1 MEPNQRKTQAV
12 CRGETPRFRV
22 LLSEQELRVF
32 HEYAVDI
39 LSHPQVQG
47 MQQYI
52 QHGSVNCFEHSQA
65 VALLS
70 LWLCSRLPLSADERS
85 VVRGALLHDFFL
97 YDWHEKQ
104 DIPGLHG
111 LTHPQTALHNARK
124 YFSLNPREENIILR
138 HMWPL
143 TWPAPKYKE
152 AFIVCLADKY
162 CSLWETLFCRKQKA
176 E

>member
-1 MEPNQRKTQAV
+1 MESNQMKTQALEK
-12 CRGETPRFRV
+12 RGAPSFRS
-22 LLSEQELRVF
+22 LLSNKEWELYR
-32 HEYAVDI
+32 EYAGEL

-47 MQQYI
+47 MRQYI
-52 QHGSVNCFEHSQA
+52 QHGSVDCFEHSQA
-65 VALLS
+65 VAVLS
-70 LWLCSRLPLSADERS
+70 LWLCRRLGMCADLRS
-85 VVRGALLHDFFL
+85 LVRGALLHDFFL

-111 LTHPQTALHNARK
+111 LTHPQTALQNARK
-124 YFSLNPREENIILR
+124 YFSLNEREENIILR

-152 AFIVCLADKY
+152 AFVVCLADKY